1 MANEGTYYGIGF
13 DTSEAKKGGQIV
25 VDEFNRIGRSADAAG
40 KKMDAPFKQMKYH
53 VITLEEAFKDSRDNF
68 DGTFDDLKK
77 AIVSA
82 KGVLQELKYQYRDTL
97 DAVNKSGDPG
107 MSKMLRQIKQDID
120 IQEASIAGL
129 EARYNSMA
137 GDTLPRF
144 TTQIRQVS
152 NEMMRLASE
161 GKQDSEEYQQLEQKM
176 RKLIEV
182 QRQFTIERR
191 NMLAG
196 AGNLFSGMVNGVQ
209 GLMGAYTAASG
220 VVGAFTKDQEKLMQ
234 IQTKLQS
241 SMSILMGLQ
250 QMANTLN
257 NTSAFRVTIVTK
269 ATQLWHAWN
278 LRTAK
283 GLMTLGTSAQFARTA
298 AIGLH
303 SAMLLLGGAAIIAAI
318 AVISKL
324 TEEQKKA
331 REEQKKWQEQVGQS
345 VGSQLAEYRRLQAEW
360 DRCNGSLEKQ
370 KAVVEKNREAWEKL
384 GFEVNDTNAYEDVA
398 VKNSEAVVNALVA
411 RAKAAA
417 YASLAETK
425 YAEAIQLRLAAE
437 NVGTKWWQKM
447 IVAMAGAGDEYG
459 NGGISPEMQDEMLAS
474 FAENNRQKM
483 LDKAEKLEQEAEDLI
498 KNGISQNDIASG
510 LLKGLPTTVKN
521 TTGATGKT
529 YEDALAE
536 ILKQTDNFRKQ
547 LTDAQREGIRDAF
560 DAEMDIAKGKEDWET
575 YYRAKRDLAKF
586 NYEQEKADA
595 LAAYEATEKEVA
607 AKRAEWQKKGWD
619 TSALD
624 QQLQTAADLYKQKSE
639 NIEATYTN
647 TLHEIETDQKETND
661 RMAEKEREAL
671 EKRAKNRLEYLK
683 QYGTFE
689 EKLAATIED
698 FDSRIAASEDE
709 FEKKLLGAQK
719 NDAIMELYRQY
730 SELYKLIFADVK
742 SLTGS
747 LLGDAINATQDEIEK
762 AKNDGNIQ
770 ALTELYKR
778 LQALMSED
786 ETRNRGWGFASIF
799 GNIGALQKEMDKG
812 TKADP
817 QKVAQYQKNIQDGF
831 KEVGKVFSELGKE
844 FEKFDGALG
853 DIGKTLSA
861 FGDNAETIG
870 KAFSGT
876 MSKSEAWGTAISG
889 TIQLLGMVLTSIE
902 ANKKAQEEWNLTV
915 QEAEQKYRLLQLD
928 KLDYKQQNVFGLENP
943 YKKAIDG
950 ALQYRSAM
958 EELNKQVNALSAGKV
973 QTGTKKVVD
982 WGNVGK
988 GAAIGT
994 AAGAA
999 VGSIIPGIGTA
1010 IGAAIGAAIGL
1021 VTGAIAGA
1029 FSTKTVPI
1037 FETLQ
1042 EHYGELFDPE
1052 TYELNPQII
1061 ADYKKLDDETK
1072 QIVDNWEAI
1081 AAKAKEA
1088 EEQIRETFSNLSG
1101 DIGKQLSD
1109 SLVAAFRNGELYSAI
1124 DDFHAKMTDT
1134 IEDILEQLVFSATF
1148 GAMFDQLEDRMMKSF
1163 GVGGDQDIVDD
1174 LIWMENE
1181 YKDKLDQYNEAMMQV
1196 QKTLRG
1202 LGYDVWE
1209 SDDQRTAQTRSAIT
1223 ASQDSVDESNARLTT
1238 IQGHTF
1244 EMNENVREIKNQHLQ
1259 LIATTAALLEHVQG
1273 IHSDTAEIREG
1284 LEELRKTNAAIKS
1297 NIGTIIDSGV
1307 KMK

>member
-40 KKMDAPFKQMKYH
+40 KKIDAPFKQMKYH

-107 MSKMLRQIKQDID
+107 MSRMLRQIKQDID

-129 EARYNSMA
+129 EARYNSLA
-137 GDTLPRF
+137 GDTVPRF
-144 TTQIRQVS
+144 ITQIRQVS
-152 NEMMRLASE
+152 NEMMRLTAE
-161 GKQDSEEYQQLEQKM
+161 GKQNSEEYQQLEQKM

-269 ATQLWHAWN
+269 ATQLWHSWN

-283 GLMTLGTSAQFARTA
+283 GLMTMGTSAQFARA
-298 AIGLH
+298 ATIGLH
-303 SAMLLLGGAAIIAAI
+303 SALLLLGGAAIIAAI

-324 TEEQKKA
+324 TDEQKKA

-360 DRCNGSLEKQ
+360 EKCNGSLEKQ
-370 KAVVEKNREAWEKL
+370 KTVVEKNREAWEKL
-384 GFEVNDTNAYEDVA
+384 GFEVNDTNTYEKVA
-398 VKNSEAVVNALVA
+398 VDNSEAVVNALVA

-459 NGGISPEMQDEMLAS
+459 NGGISPEQQDEMLAS

-498 KNGISQNDIASG
+498 KNGIAQNDIASD

-521 TTGATGKT
+521 TTSATGKT

-560 DAEMDIAKGKEDWET
+560 KAEMDIAKGAEDWET
-575 YYRAKRDLAKF
+575 YYKAQRDLARF
-586 NYEQEKADA
+586 NYEQQKADA

-607 AKRAEWQKKGWD
+607 AKRAEWQKNGWD

-624 QQLQTAADLYKQKSE
+624 DQLQAAADLYKQKSE
-639 NIEATYTN
+639 NIEATFAN
-647 TLHEIETDQKETND
+647 TLRDIEADQKETND
-661 RMAEKEREAL
+661 KVTAEEQEAL
-671 EKRAKNRLEYLK
+671 AKRAQNRIDYLK

-698 FDSRIAASEDE
+698 FDKRIAAAEDE
-709 FEKKLLGAQK
+709 YERKMLGAQK

-730 SELYKLIFADVK
+730 SDIYKLIFADVK

-778 LQALMSED
+778 LQAMMSED
-786 ETRNRGWGFASIF
+786 ESRNRGWGFFSVF
-799 GNIGALQKEMDKG
+799 SNIGALQTEMDKG

-817 QKVAQYQKNIQDGF
+817 QKVAQYQKSIQDGF
-831 KEVGKVFSELGKE
+831 KEIGSAFSELGKE
-844 FEKFDGALG
+844 LEKFDGTLG
-853 DIGKTLSA
+853 DIGKALSA
-861 FGDNAETIG
+861 VGDNADSIG

-876 MSKSEAWGTAISG
+876 MTKAEAWGTAISG

-928 KLDYKQQNVFGLENP
+928 KLDYKQQNIFGVENP

-950 ALQYRSAM
+950 AFQYRSAM
-958 EELNKQVNALSAGKV
+958 EELNKQVNALAAGKV

-988 GAAIGT
+988 GAAIGV

-999 VGSIIPGIGTA
+999 LGSIIPGLGTA
-1010 IGAAIGAAIGL
+1010 IGAAIGGAIGL
-1021 VTGAIAGA
+1021 IAGA
-1029 FSTKTVPI
+1029 VSTKTVPV
-1037 FETLQ
+1037 FESLSKQ
-1042 EHYGELFDPE
+1042 YGQLFNPD
-1052 TYELNPQII
+1052 TYELNERLL
-1061 ADYKKLDDETK
+1061 ADYDKLDDATK
-1072 QIVDNWEAI
+1072 QIVDNWEEI
-1081 AAKAKEA
+1081 VEKAKEA
-1088 EEQIRETFSNLSG
+1088 EQQMRDNFTALSG
-1101 DIGKQLSD
+1101 EVGNQLAD
-1109 SLVAAFRNGELYSAI
+1109 SLVSAFRNGELYSAI
-1124 DDFHAKMTDT
+1124 DDFHDKMTGT
-1134 IEDILEQLVFSATF
+1134 IEDIMEQLVFSSTM
-1148 GAMFDQLEDRMMKSF
+1148 GSMFDEMEDRMMKSF
-1163 GVGGDQDIVDD
+1163 GQGGDEDIVDD
-1174 LIWMENE
+1174 LIWMEGE
-1181 YKDKLDQYNEAMMQV
+1181 YQKRLDQYNEAMMQV
-1196 QKTLRG
+1196 QKSLRS

-1209 SDDQRTAQTRSAIT
+1209 GDQRTAQTRSTIT

-1244 EMNENVREIKNQHLQ
+1244 EMNENVREIRNQHLQ

-1273 IHSDTAEIREG
+1273 IHSDTAEMRETLNEVRG
-1284 LEELRKTNAAIKS
+1284 IAAVVKS
-1297 NIGTIIDSGV
+1297 NVGTIIDRGV
-1307 KMK
+1307 KML